1 VYPLR
6 QAQARLDELVARA
19 HHGQERVLL
28 TEHGRPVAA
37 IISVADLE
45 ELQRAQDAADLAEC
59 RAIKARSG
67 PGVPHEQFMA
77 MLEAE
82 DAARA

>member
-1 VYPLR
+1 MYPLR

-37 IISVADLE
+37 IISVTDLE
-45 ELQRAQDAADLAEC
+45 ELQRQDAADLAEC
-59 RAIKARSG
+59 RAIKTRSG

-82 DAARA
+82 DAARV